1 MLLRAILGLGLVF
14 ANLPPVD
21 PPAGEPQT
29 GASQTLPQMSS
40 SKTRPLPGHAIME
53 KVREFCLAHPV
64 DCVEIAGAVTS
75 AGANAASYAPVR
87 ASRDTLT
94 QADRSILPIPH
105 DRPAPRVTHH

>member
-14 ANLPPVD
+14 ANLPPV
-21 PPAGEPQT
+21 GPQT
-29 GASQTLPQMSS
+29 GEPQTLPQMSS
-40 SKTRPLPGHAIME
+40 SRTGPLPGHAIME

-105 DRPAPRVTHH
+105 GRPAPHVAHH